1 VGLAGA
7 PPLCSA
13 PMEGTSQEHRG
24 GEGLIFAIL
33 LDGQGGGREL
43 GWDEVRAWT
52 PEQGFLWAHLDYS
65 APGVREWLRDGP
77 GLDEVLIDA
86 LCAKATRPRA
96 SSRGEGLL
104 VNLRAINP
112 ARKLD
117 PDEMIAFRL
126 WLDQRCAVSL
136 RHRALEVP
144 SEVRDD
150 LKNGRGPS
158 GAGGLLVELCA
169 RIFDPLSDLVVSID
183 DEADAIEDQVLSQQ
197 GRELRAQI
205 SDLRRRAIGLRRF
218 LAPQRDAMGHLD
230 AVPVD
235 WLADRDRL
243 MLREL
248 GDRLLRF
255 VEELDSVRDRAAVTQ
270 EELSAR
276 LAESMNRTMYVLSI
290 VTAIF
295 LPLGLLTGLLGI
307 NVGGMPGVESERA
320 FTYVCVLLGVMA
332 LGLWEAF
339 RRKRL
344 L

>member
-1 VGLAGA
+1 MNKVSQGALANG
-7 PPLCSA
+7 
-13 PMEGTSQEHRG
+13 
-24 GEGLIFAIL
+24 GLIFAVL
-33 LDGQGGGREL
+33 LDGEGGGREL
-43 GWDEVRAWT
+43 DWAGVRAWT
-52 PEQGFLWAHLDYS
+52 PEQGFLWAHLDYR
-65 APGVREWLRDGP
+65 APGVREWLGEGP
-77 GLDEVLIDA
+77 GLDDVLIDS
-86 LCAKATRPRA
+86 LCAKATRPRS
-96 SSRGEGLL
+96 SSRGQGLL

-112 ARKLD
+112 ASKLD
-117 PDEMIAFRL
+117 PDEMVAFRL
-126 WLDQRCAVSL
+126 WLDERCAVSL
-136 RHRALEVP
+136 RHRQLQVP

-197 GRELRAQI
+197 GRELRTQI

-230 AVPVD
+230 AVPVH
-235 WLADRDRL
+235 WLADRERL

-295 LPLGLLTGLLGI
+295 LPLGLLTGLLGV

-320 FTYVCVLLGVMA
+320 FTYVCVLMGVMA

>member
-1 VGLAGA
+1 
-7 PPLCSA
+7 
-13 PMEGTSQEHRG
+13 MNMTSQG
-24 GEGLIFAIL
+24 ASADEGLIFAVL
-33 LDGQGGGREL
+33 LDGEGGGREL
-43 GWDEVRAWT
+43 DWAGVRAWT
-52 PEQGFLWAHLDYS
+52 PEQGFLWAHLDYR
-65 APGVREWLRDGP
+65 APGVREWLGEGP
-77 GLDEVLIDA
+77 GLDDVLIDT
-86 LCAKATRPRA
+86 LCAKATRPRS
-96 SSRGEGLL
+96 SSRGQGLL

-112 ARKLD
+112 ASKLD
-117 PDEMIAFRL
+117 PDEMVAFRL
-126 WLDQRCAVSL
+126 WVDERCAVSL
-136 RHRALEVP
+136 RHRQLNVP

-158 GAGGLLVELCA
+158 GAGELLVELCA

>member
-1 VGLAGA
+1 MGLAGA

-13 PMEGTSQEHRG
+13 PMKGTSQELRG

-43 GWDEVRAWT
+43 GWNEVRTWT

-65 APGVREWLRDGP
+65 VPGVREWLRDGP

-96 SSRGEGLL
+96 SSREDGLL

-136 RHRALEVP
+136 RHRQLQVP

-150 LKNGRGPS
+150 LKSGRGPS
-158 GAGGLLVELCA
+158 DAGGLLVELCA
-169 RIFDPLSDLVVSID
+169 RIFDPLSDLVVRID
-183 DEADAIEDQVLSQQ
+183 DEADAIEDQVLSQE
-197 GRELRAQI
+197 GRELRATL

-230 AVPVD
+230 VVPVS
-235 WLADRDRL
+235 WLADNERL

-276 LAESMNRTMYVLSI
+276 LADSMNRTMYVLSI

-307 NVGGMPGVESERA
+307 NVGGMPGVESDKA
-320 FTYVCVLLGVMA
+320 FTYVCVLMGVMA
-332 LGLWEAF
+332 LGLWTAF
-339 RRKRL
+339 RRTRL

>member
-1 VGLAGA
+1 
-7 PPLCSA
+7 
-13 PMEGTSQEHRG
+13 MKGTSQELRG

-96 SSRGEGLL
+96 SSRGDGLL

-136 RHRALEVP
+136 RHRELQVP

-158 GAGGLLVELCA
+158 GAGELLVELCA

>member
-1 VGLAGA
+1 MGLAGA

-13 PMEGTSQEHRG
+13 PMEGTSQELRG

-96 SSRGEGLL
+96 SSRGDGLL

-136 RHRALEVP
+136 RHRQLQVP

-158 GAGGLLVELCA
+158 GAGELLVELCA

>member
-1 VGLAGA
+1 MHDLSVETASGGGL
-7 PPLCSA
+7 L
-13 PMEGTSQEHRG
+13 
-24 GEGLIFAIL
+24 FAVL
-33 LDGQGGGREL
+33 LDGEGGAREL
-43 GWDEVRAWT
+43 DWGGVQAWA
-52 PEQGFLWAHLDYS
+52 PEQGFLWVHMDYR

-77 GLDEVLIDA
+77 GLDDVLIDA
-86 LCAKATRPRA
+86 LCAEATRPR
-96 SSRGEGLL
+96 SSCRGEGLL

-112 ARKLD
+112 ASKGD
-117 PDEMIAFRL
+117 PDEMVAFRL
-126 WLDQRCAVSL
+126 WLDGRCAVSL
-136 RHRALEVP
+136 RHRQLKVP
-144 SEVRDD
+144 HEVRDA
-150 LKNGRGPS
+150 LLGGRGPS
-158 GAGGLLVELCA
+158 CGGGLLVELCA
-169 RIFDPLSDLVVSID
+169 RIFDPLSELVSSID
-183 DEADAIEDQVLSQQ
+183 DEADDIEEKIL
-197 GRELRAQI
+197 GGEARELRPKI

-230 AVPVD
+230 VVPVE
-235 WLADRDRL
+235 WLADRERL

-295 LPLGLLTGLLGI
+295 LPLGLLTGLLGV
-307 NVGGMPGVESERA
+307 NVGGMPGVESEQA
-320 FTYVCVLLGVMA
+320 FTYVCVFMGAVA
-332 LGLWEAF
+332 LALWEVF